1 MKLYVKVRN
10 GSWNTLTC
18 NDKNKPIASI
28 VSEMNTRL
36 GLRLNV
42 HDMVCKTF
50 IKTANGAVSQLY
62 DNDLIADV
70 LEDGDFVHIGE

>member
-1 MKLYVKVRN
+1 MKVRD

-50 IKTANGAVSQLY
+50 VETANGATSQLY
-62 DNDLIADV
+62 DKDLIVDV
-70 LEDGDFVHIGE
+70 LEDGDFVHIGKWL